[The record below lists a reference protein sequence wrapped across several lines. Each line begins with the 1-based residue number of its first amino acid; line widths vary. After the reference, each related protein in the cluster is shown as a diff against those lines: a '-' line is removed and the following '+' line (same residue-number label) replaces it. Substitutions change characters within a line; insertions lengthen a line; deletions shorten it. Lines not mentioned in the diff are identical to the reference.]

1 MRTHPSRQ
9 SDRASI
15 APVNPQEKDLAAAAS
30 QIAGASRGKQMA
42 GGLTGLSSQPRRR
55 RVPSRKSQWQQSARL
70 QSAGPSRGVLHA
82 RQIQSPRIIHT
93 FQHSCCARYAL
104 RFSSPQNADGF
115 HLPRVHFPPL
125 ACRHILV
132 IAVGDARCAGLGKYS
147 VVNVLDEHERTMAFA
162 EIALG
167 QIKSLRQTAI
177 PRNYEIWY
185 VYATGYNPPLN
196 KIINETLARNGRLT
210 ESDLEQ
216 IYETYLSHLKITD
229 RIDKVGARVIGEI
242 DDVMSLITDALGVSV
257 SYDATLS
264 EANEKLSAAG
274 DRDTVKP
281 IIEMLIKATGEMR
294 ETNTALEERLTL
306 SKTEISNLQQSLE
319 AIRAESLT
327 DPLTGLG
334 NRKYFDRMI
343 DVAVQNALANNE
355 PLSLL
360 MFDIDHFK
368 SFNDSYGHLTGDQVL
383 RLVSNS
389 LKQTIKGQ
397 DITARY
403 GGEEFAVVLPNT
415 ALRQALTVADHIRRA
430 VMAKELKKKSTGEI
444 LGRVTISVGVSML
457 KPGDD
462 TDALIERADACL
474 YVAKRNG
481 RNRVICEVDPEYA
494 TENHG
499 QACVSKAAG

>member
-1 MRTHPSRQ
+1 VAT
-9 SDRASI
+9 
-15 APVNPQEKDLAAAAS
+15 
-30 QIAGASRGKQMA
+30 
-42 GGLTGLSSQPRRR
+42 
-55 RVPSRKSQWQQSARL
+55 
-70 QSAGPSRGVLHA
+70 
-82 RQIQSPRIIHT
+82 
-93 FQHSCCARYAL
+93 
-104 RFSSPQNADGF
+104 
-115 HLPRVHFPPL
+115 
-125 ACRHILV
+125 
-132 IAVGDARCAGLGKYS
+132 
-147 VVNVLDEHERTMAFA
+147 VLDEHERTMAFA

-185 VYATGYNPPLN
+185 VYATGHNSPLN
-196 KIINETLARNGRLT
+196 QIINETLTRNGRLT
-210 ESDLEQ
+210 EADLEQ
-216 IYETYLSHLKITD
+216 IYETYLSQIKTTE

-242 DDVMSLITDALGVSV
+242 DDVMSLINDALGMSA
-257 SYDATLS
+257 SYDDTLS
-264 EANEKLSAAG
+264 GATEKLALAR
-274 DRDTVKP
+274 DRDQVKA
-281 IIEMLIKATGEMR
+281 IVESLVTSTREMR
-294 ETNTALEERLTL
+294 ETNKALEDRLTL
-306 SKTEISNLQQSLE
+306 SKAEISDLQQSLE

-334 NRKYFDRMI
+334 NRKYFDRSI
-343 DVAVQNALANNE
+343 DMAVHNALASAE

-383 RLVSNS
+383 RLVGMS

-457 KPGDD
+457 KPGDN
-462 TDALIERADACL
+462 TDSLIERADACL
-474 YVAKRNG
+474 YAAKRNG
-481 RNRVICEVDPEYA
+481 RNRVICEVDPEYIA
-494 TENHG
+494 ET
-499 QACVSKAAG
+499 QVQVA

>member
-1 MRTHPSRQ
+1 M
-9 SDRASI
+9 
-15 APVNPQEKDLAAAAS
+15 
-30 QIAGASRGKQMA
+30 GK
-42 GGLTGLSSQPRRR
+42 P
-55 RVPSRKSQWQQSARL
+55 
-70 QSAGPSRGVLHA
+70 
-82 RQIQSPRIIHT
+82 
-93 FQHSCCARYAL
+93 
-104 RFSSPQNADGF
+104 
-115 HLPRVHFPPL
+115 
-125 ACRHILV
+125 
-132 IAVGDARCAGLGKYS
+132 S
-147 VVNVLDEHERTMAFA
+147 VVKVLDEHERTMAFA
-162 EIALG
+162 EVALG
-167 QIKSLRQTAI
+167 QIKSLHQTAV

-185 VYATGYNPPLN
+185 IYATGYNPPLN
-196 KIINETLARNGRLT
+196 KIINETLARNGKLT
-210 ESDLEQ
+210 EADLEQ
-216 IYETYLSHLKITD
+216 IYETYLSHIKTTD

-242 DDVMSLITDALGVSV
+242 DDVMKLLTDALGMSA
-257 SYDATLS
+257 SYDASLDGAS
-264 EANEKLSAAG
+264 QKLASAKN
-274 DRDTVKP
+274 REQVKA
-281 IIEMLIKATGEMR
+281 IVEVLVKSTREMR
-294 ETNTALEERLTL
+294 ETNKALEERLTL
-306 SKTEISNLQQSLE
+306 SKNEISNLQQSLE

-343 DVAVQNALANNE
+343 ETAVQNALANSE

-368 SFNDSYGHLTGDQVL
+368 SFNDNYGHLTGDQVL
-383 RLVSNS
+383 RLVGMS

-457 KPGDD
+457 KQGDD

-474 YVAKRNG
+474 YAAKRNG

-494 TENHG
+494 NEV
-499 QACVSKAAG
+499 QSQVA

>member
-1 MRTHPSRQ
+1 M
-9 SDRASI
+9 
-15 APVNPQEKDLAAAAS
+15 VKL
-30 QIAGASRGKQMA
+30 
-42 GGLTGLSSQPRRR
+42 
-55 RVPSRKSQWQQSARL
+55 
-70 QSAGPSRGVLHA
+70 
-82 RQIQSPRIIHT
+82 
-93 FQHSCCARYAL
+93 
-104 RFSSPQNADGF
+104 
-115 HLPRVHFPPL
+115 
-125 ACRHILV
+125 
-132 IAVGDARCAGLGKYS
+132 
-147 VVNVLDEHERTMAFA
+147 LDEHERTLAFA
-162 EIALG
+162 EVALG
-167 QIKSLRQTAI
+167 QIKSLRQTAV

-185 VYATGYNPPLN
+185 VYATGYNAPLN
-196 KIINETLARNGRLT
+196 KIINETLARTGKLS

-216 IYETYLSHLKITD
+216 IYETYLSHIKASD

-242 DDVMSLITDALGVSV
+242 DDVMRLITEALGMSAT
-257 SYDATLS
+257 YDASLDGAS
-264 EANEKLSAAG
+264 KKLSSVQDREQLKAIVESLLKSTR
-274 DRDTVKP
+274 DMRDTNK
-281 IIEMLIKATGEMR
+281 
-294 ETNTALEERLTL
+294 ALEDRLTL
-306 SKTEISNLQQSLE
+306 SKNEISNLQQSLE

-343 DVAVQNALANNE
+343 GMAVQTALASGE

-360 MFDIDHFK
+360 LFDIDHFK

-383 RLVSNS
+383 RLVGLS

-457 KPGDD
+457 KRDDD
-462 TDALIERADACL
+462 TDSLIERADACL
-474 YVAKRNG
+474 YTAKRNG

-494 TENHG
+494 AETRS
-499 QACVSKAAG
+499 QVA

>member
-1 MRTHPSRQ
+1 M
-9 SDRASI
+9 I
-15 APVNPQEKDLAAAAS
+15 K
-30 QIAGASRGKQMA
+30 
-42 GGLTGLSSQPRRR
+42 
-55 RVPSRKSQWQQSARL
+55 
-70 QSAGPSRGVLHA
+70 
-82 RQIQSPRIIHT
+82 
-93 FQHSCCARYAL
+93 
-104 RFSSPQNADGF
+104 
-115 HLPRVHFPPL
+115 
-125 ACRHILV
+125 
-132 IAVGDARCAGLGKYS
+132 
-147 VVNVLDEHERTMAFA
+147 VLDEHERTMAFA
-162 EIALG
+162 EVALG
-167 QIKSLRQTAI
+167 QIRSLRQTAI

-185 VYATGYNPPLN
+185 IYATGYNAPLN
-196 KIINETLARNGRLT
+196 KIINETLARHGKLS

-216 IYETYLSHLKITD
+216 IYETYLSHLKTTD

-242 DDVMSLITDALGVSV
+242 DDVMQLLTDALGMSATF
-257 SYDATLS
+257 DASLNGAS
-264 EANEKLSAAG
+264 EKLTSAKNSAQVKAIV
-274 DRDTVKP
+274 DTLVKS
-281 IIEMLIKATGEMR
+281 TREMR
-294 ETNTALEERLTL
+294 ETNKALEERLTL
-306 SKTEISNLQQSLE
+306 SKNEISNLQQSLE

-343 DVAVQNALANNE
+343 DMAVQNALANNE

-383 RLVSNS
+383 RLVGMS

-462 TDALIERADACL
+462 TDALIERADGCL
-474 YVAKRNG
+474 YAAKRNG

-494 TENHG
+494 AET
-499 QACVSKAAG
+499 QSQVA

>member
-1 MRTHPSRQ
+1 M
-9 SDRASI
+9 
-15 APVNPQEKDLAAAAS
+15 
-30 QIAGASRGKQMA
+30 
-42 GGLTGLSSQPRRR
+42 
-55 RVPSRKSQWQQSARL
+55 
-70 QSAGPSRGVLHA
+70 
-82 RQIQSPRIIHT
+82 
-93 FQHSCCARYAL
+93 
-104 RFSSPQNADGF
+104 
-115 HLPRVHFPPL
+115 
-125 ACRHILV
+125 
-132 IAVGDARCAGLGKYS
+132 
-147 VVNVLDEHERTMAFA
+147 LDEHERTLAFA
-162 EIALG
+162 EVALG
-167 QIKSLRQTAI
+167 QIKSLRQTAV

-185 VYATGYNPPLN
+185 VYATGYNSALN

-210 ESDLEQ
+210 EADLEQ
-216 IYETYLSHLKITD
+216 IYETYLSQIKTTD
-229 RIDKVGARVIGEI
+229 RIDKVGSRVIGEI
-242 DDVMSLITDALGVSV
+242 DDVMTLIGDALGMSA
-257 SYDATLS
+257 SFDDTLS
-264 EANEKLSAAG
+264 SATEELSGAQN
-274 DRDTVKP
+274 RDQVKA
-281 IIEMLIKATGEMR
+281 IVESLTKSTREMR
-294 ETNTALEERLTL
+294 ETNGALRDRLRL
-306 SKTEISNLQQSLE
+306 SKSEINDLQQSLE

-334 NRKYFDRMI
+334 NRKYFDRSI
-343 DVAVQNALANNE
+343 DLAVENALANGE

-383 RLVSNS
+383 RLVGMS

-462 TDALIERADACL
+462 TDSLIERADACL
-474 YVAKRNG
+474 YAAKRNG

-494 TENHG
+494 AESHS
-499 QACVSKAAG
+499 QVA